1 MGLIAK
7 VVVVTM
13 VDGQRKEF
21 QPGEELPELAPH
33 DVEALKQ
40 MGAIEDTAET
50 EKATKADAAAEKV
63 AGKEFAEAKKKVKAE
78 QASIAPPEAP
88 PAA

>member
-7 VVVVTM
+7 VAVLTM

-50 EKATKADAAAEKV
+50 AKADKARKAEEKAAA
-63 AGKEFAEAKKKVKAE
+63 KEFDTARAAVAAE
-78 QASIAPPEAP
+78 QASIAP
-88 PAA
+88 AA